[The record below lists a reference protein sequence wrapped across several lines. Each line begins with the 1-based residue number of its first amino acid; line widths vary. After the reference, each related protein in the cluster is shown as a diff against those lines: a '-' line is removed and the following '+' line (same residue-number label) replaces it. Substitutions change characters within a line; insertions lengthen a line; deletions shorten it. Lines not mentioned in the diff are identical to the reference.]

1 MIDSTKKIKIIG
13 DPHIN
18 KKKLRNY
25 IELLT
30 LESVK
35 EKS

>member
-1 MIDSTKKIKIIG
+1 MLLNSS
-13 DPHIN
+13 DPLIN

-35 EKS
+35 DKS